1 MHRHLPQYP
10 AALFG
15 WIVLGLVCIASVSES
30 RADNPVVPQA
40 VASASATGEFE
51 FDEARLTFSVSNEG
65 QNAAELAVKLSK
77 IATSLVEAMK
87 SNGLSDADLR
97 IAGPAIS
104 VRYAM
109 IRDTNGNQT
118 IDRQRLDGY
127 SGFISLTARFT
138 DFKKLGK
145 AVSDGIRLGA
155 AVNGPNYALAKS
167 DEKEALLAI
176 EATKQALLNAKAMI
190 EASERKPGR
199 VLSIESDARSQ
210 PVFEGQ
216 ARAMAMAAP
225 SPDISVPVNPGRA
238 TLSKSVTV
246 KVEILEP

>member
-1 MHRHLPQYP
+1 MLRPYPHYP
-10 AALFG
+10 AMVLG
-15 WIVLGLVCIASVSES
+15 WILLGIFSIAPVSES
-30 RADNPVVPQA
+30 RADNPFIPQA

-65 QNAAELAVKLSK
+65 QNAADLAGKLSK
-77 IATSLVEAMK
+77 VATGLVAAMK
-87 SNGLSDADLR
+87 SAGLSDADLR
-97 IAGPAIS
+97 ITGPAIS

-138 DFKKLGK
+138 DFTKLGK
-145 AVSDGIRLGA
+145 AISDGIRLGA

-176 EATKQALLNAKAMI
+176 DATKQALLNAKAMI
-190 EASERKPGR
+190 EASGRKPGR
-199 VLSIESDARSQ
+199 VLSIESDVRGQ

-216 ARAMAMAAP
+216 MRALAVAAP
-225 SPDISVPVNPGRA
+225 SADINVPINPGRA